1 MSLQNKAL
9 LLPALILS
17 VMILSACDGNKTDN
31 AKKEGTASDKAAQQ
45 TNDQLIRPVAD
56 LAAKLKTAPVESI
69 EWRTK
74 LKVSGG
80 IDLDEKRVA
89 RVGSTVSGRVT
100 DVRVLRGD
108 KVKKGDVLALV
119 HSSEL
124 ASAQMDYLKAFA
136 AFDLAKKSSARAQ
149 ILFKEGVISS
159 AEQQKRD
166 SERLSSEAEWSAS
179 KDQMQILGMSHAEI
193 QQVEKTRQIS
203 SIIAIR
209 SPIDGVVIDRKVS
222 KGQVLEPADMA
233 YSIAEL
239 SQVWVVGEVPERYSA
254 QMRLGKQVQIIIP
267 ALSNEVRT
275 AQLSY
280 VADTVTPQTRTLRVR
295 AELDNRDGRLKPEML
310 ATLQIDG
317 APQQRLVVPVKA
329 VFRED
334 NLDKVFV
341 RVADNQYR
349 IQVITLGEEEDN
361 YRPVESGLSAID
373 QIVVEGVFQL
383 NSDRLIK
390 QHGE

>member
-1 MSLQNKAL
+1 MKPSRLTPFSFVAILGLAL
-9 LLPALILS
+9 SGCQDKDTATAIEPAKS
-17 VMILSACDGNKTDN
+17 P
-31 AKKEGTASDKAAQQ
+31 TA
-45 TNDQLIRPVAD
+45 TNLVQPNAD
-56 LAAKLKTAPVESI
+56 LAKRLAIAPVETVA
-69 EWRTK
+69 WRTQ

-89 RVGSTVSGRVT
+89 RVGSSVSGRVT
-100 DVRVLRGD
+100 EVRVLRGD
-108 KVKKGDVLALV
+108 KVKKGDVLASV
-119 HSSEL
+119 HSSAL
-124 ASAQMDYLKAFA
+124 AEAQMDYLKAFA

-179 KDQMQILGMSHAEI
+179 KDQMQILGMSQADI
-193 QQVEKTRQIS
+193 NRLEKTRQITS
-203 SIIAIR
+203 LIAIR

-222 KGQVLEPADMA
+222 QGQVLEPAEMA

-239 SQVWVVGEVPERYSA
+239 SQVWAVGEVPERYSA

-267 ALSNEVRT
+267 ALSNEVRI

-295 AELDNRDGRLKPEML
+295 AELDNQDGRLKPEML

-317 APQQRLVVPVKA
+317 TPQQRLVVPVKS

-334 NLDKVFV
+334 NLDKVFI
-341 RVADNQYR
+341 RVAENQYR
-349 IQVITLGEEEDN
+349 IQTVTLGEEEDN
-361 YRPVESGLSAID
+361 YRPVESGLSAGD
-373 QIVVEGVFQL
+373 QIVVDGVFQL
-383 NSDRLIK
+383 NADRLIK